1 VAFAVP
7 RLPRIL
13 THHRAFSA
21 CVILSL
27 GVGISAAAAVLAVVD
42 SAKLGP
48 LPFGNAERIEQVL
61 YRRRSDPLFRSWT
74 VPQEVGRAIKAG
86 GSPVV
91 DVAVYTVDRMRFR
104 DRDHAVDDVGARVS
118 PNFATV
124 IGSRMLLG
132 RAFGAADIG
141 VPSAI
146 LSYDFWTSKLGSDS
160 SIVGRTIELNDTPTV
175 VTGVAAREWQVPDRV
190 ALWTTD
196 ASLDDPGVKRMD
208 VSTLVLLEHSADDR
222 DRATISTRA
231 TAAYYAAKTWRGS
244 IRPELTM
251 SSMTL
256 RESLSGWLSG
266 VVLILTIIAVFI
278 GLLAAVNFA
287 ALVLARGIR
296 RRGEIGVRAALGAS
310 VGQLSREIVGEC
322 LVLCAASGALAA
334 ILAPSFLDIVRE
346 SFGQFLPA
354 WFHIALSWR
363 SIAASVVLAV
373 AIGTIFGF
381 GPAFDIARPALVGF
395 LRAAS
400 ATSSD
405 GGGLARTRS
414 RLVAIQV
421 ALATAVLVSLGAVL
435 GKSLL
440 LTRPDSGFAHESVA
454 VGYVLDSANSLSLAK
469 GAQLLD
475 GVRQT
480 PTVAAAAL
488 VGRRYV
494 SSTQVLIAGETLP
507 DDSPFRLASVN
518 TTSTDF
524 FRVAR
529 PRLIAGRLPT
539 LDEETSGATVI
550 VVTRSLA
557 EQLFSARTAVG
568 RRLRIPSYPNQ
579 PLTIIGVIDEIRL
592 NPYGGGD
599 TPTIFVAASV
609 RGAPSAA
616 APQTT
621 ELWLRSAGS
630 ITQTTRAVMLRAM
643 QHKFGSGRLVELQS
657 VTASLDRD
665 YRTFRGLLRFVAGV
679 FFIALG
685 LAALGI
691 YGLVAYTAEMRAREL
706 AIREAVGAS
715 RVHVSGLVLKTAVIQ
730 GAIGVAA
737 GAVLATGII
746 GWLNHFD
753 LKLQAIAGATAAS
766 MFLVGVT
773 ILVSSIGPLYA
784 TWKRDL
790 AQILRV

>member
-1 VAFAVP
+1 VAFEVP
-7 RLPRIL
+7 RFPRIL

-42 SAKLGP
+42 SARFGR
-48 LPFGNAERIEQVL
+48 LPFGNADRIEQVF
-61 YRRRSDPLFRSWT
+61 YQRRSDPSTHFQT

-91 DVAVYTVDRMRFR
+91 DVAVFTAERMRLR
-104 DRDHAVDDVGARVS
+104 DRDHAVDQVGARVS
-118 PNFATV
+118 PNFATL

-132 RAFGAADIG
+132 RAFGAADRG
-141 VPSAI
+141 VPSVI
-146 LSYDFWTSKLGSDS
+146 LSFDFWTSKLGSDS
-160 SIVGRTIELNDTPTV
+160 SIVGRTIELNDIPTV
-175 VTGVAAREWQVPDRV
+175 VTGVASRGWQVPELV
-190 ALWTTD
+190 GMWTTD
-196 ASLDDPGVKRMD
+196 ASLDDPGVKRRE
-208 VSTLVLLEHSADDR
+208 VSTLVLLEHPATDR

-244 IRPELTM
+244 VRPELTM
-251 SSMTL
+251 SSMSL
-256 RESLSGWLSG
+256 RDSLTYWLSG

-278 GLLAAVNFA
+278 GLLSAVNFA

-310 VGQLSREIVGEC
+310 IGQLSREIVGEC
-322 LVLCAASGALAA
+322 LVLCAASGAVAA
-334 ILAPSFLDIVRE
+334 ILAPSFLDIVRG

-354 WFHIALSWR
+354 WFSIALSWR
-363 SIAASVVLAV
+363 TIGESIALAV
-373 AIGTIFGF
+373 VIGTIFGF

-440 LTRPDSGFAHESVA
+440 LTRPDSGFPHESVA
-454 VGYVLDSANSLSLAK
+454 VGYVMDSAGALSLVK
-469 GAQLLD
+469 GGQLLE

-488 VGRRYV
+488 VGSRYV
-494 SSTQVLIAGETLP
+494 SSIDVSVDGETP
-507 DDSPFRLASVN
+507 YDIPFRIVSVN
-518 TTSTDF
+518 RTGTDF
-524 FRVAR
+524 FAVAR
-529 PRLIAGRLPT
+529 PRLVGGRLPT
-539 LDEETSGATVI
+539 LDEETRGAPVI
-550 VVTRSLA
+550 VVSRALA
-557 EQLFSARTAVG
+557 ENFFGGRLAVG
-568 RRLRIPSYPNQ
+568 RRLRVPSYPNQ
-579 PLTIIGVIDEIRL
+579 PLTIVGVIEQIRL
-592 NPYGGGD
+592 HPFGGGD
-599 TPTIFVAASV
+599 TPTIYVPAQV
-609 RGAPSAA
+609 RGAPSLDAA
-616 APQTT
+616 QST
-621 ELWLRSAGS
+621 ELWVRSSRS
-630 ITQTTRAVMLRAM
+630 ITETTRALMLRAM
-643 QHKFGSGRLVELQS
+643 QHKFGFGRLVELES

-679 FFIALG
+679 FLIALG

-715 RVHVSGLVLKTAVIQ
+715 RVHVSGLVLKGAVIQ

-737 GAVLATGII
+737 GAVLATGFI

-753 LKLQAIAGATAAS
+753 LKLHAIAGATAAS
-766 MFLVGVT
+766 MLLVGVT
-773 ILVSSIGPLYA
+773 ILASSIGPLYA

>member
-1 VAFAVP
+1 
-7 RLPRIL
+7 
-13 THHRAFSA
+13 
-21 CVILSL
+21 
-27 GVGISAAAAVLAVVD
+27 
-42 SAKLGP
+42 
-48 LPFGNAERIEQVL
+48 
-61 YRRRSDPLFRSWT
+61 
-74 VPQEVGRAIKAG
+74 
-86 GSPVV
+86 
-91 DVAVYTVDRMRFR
+91 M
-104 DRDHAVDDVGARVS
+104 GARVS

-175 VTGVAAREWQVPDRV
+175 VTGVAAREWQIPDRV

-196 ASLDDPGVKRMD
+196 ASLDDPGVKRRD
-208 VSTLVLLEHSADDR
+208 LETVVLLEHPAIDR

-231 TAAYYAAKTWRGS
+231 TAAYYAAKAWRGS

-251 SSMTL
+251 GSMTL

-278 GLLAAVNFA
+278 GLLSAVNFA

-334 ILAPSFLDIVRE
+334 FLAPSFLDIVRG

-354 WFHIALSWR
+354 WFHIAMSWR
-363 SIAASVVLAV
+363 SIAGSVVLAV

-469 GAQLLD
+469 GAQVLD
-475 GVRQT
+475 GARQT

-488 VGRRYV
+488 VGYRYV
-494 SSTQVLIAGETLP
+494 SSMEVVVDGEMLY
-507 DDSPFRLASVN
+507 DVPFRSVSVN
-518 TTSTDF
+518 RTSTDF
-524 FRVAR
+524 FTVTR
-529 PRLIAGRLPT
+529 PRLLTGRLPT
-539 LDEETSGATVI
+539 LEEETRGAPVI
-550 VVTRSLA
+550 VVTRALV
-557 EQLFSARTAVG
+557 EDLFSGRSAVG

-579 PLTIIGVIDEIRL
+579 PLTIVGVIEQIRL
-592 NPYGGGD
+592 HPFGGSD
-599 TPTIFVAASV
+599 MPTIYVPAAV
-609 RGAPSAA
+609 RGAPSADV
-616 APQTT
+616 PQMT
-621 ELWLRSAGS
+621 ELWVRSSGS
-630 ITQTTRAVMLRAM
+630 ITETTRALMLRAM
-643 QHKFGSGRLVELQS
+643 QRKFGFGRLVELES

-715 RVHVSGLVLKTAVIQ
+715 RVHVSGLVLKAAVIQ
-730 GAIGVAA
+730 GAIGVAV

-766 MFLVGVT
+766 MLIVGAT

-790 AQILRV
+790 AQMLRV